1 MKKWQL
7 KRLSTG
13 EALNEPQDLPQ
24 TWKNISGLT
33 SLAIRGETARLNNL
47 SWAGHNDLGWFEIN
61 EPEPVF
67 DQKKFIDDQIAHFLA
82 ESLPMVAADN
92 VNQTKA
98 QRQAWMDYRRK
109 LQDIPLNPDY
119 PNEVFWPTKP
129 E

>member
-13 EALNEPQDLPQ
+13 EALNEPQDLPP
-24 TWKNISGLT
+24 TWKNITGLT

-61 EPEPVF
+61 EPDPVF
-67 DQKKFIDDQIAHFLA
+67 DQKKFVDNQVTRLLS
-82 ESLPMVAADN
+82 ESAPMVAIDN
-92 VNQTKA
+92 TNMTK
-98 QRQAWMDYRRK
+98 QKRVEWLDYRRQ
-109 LQDIPLNPDY
+109 LQEVYLQSEYPDV
-119 PNEVFWPTKP
+119 VFWPNKP